1 MIDGI
6 CESWQQG
13 DQNTTF
19 PRITLSVSSDDAMD
33 DCICNM
39 ILNFDIIYNSPEM
52 HDNRHYET
60 VTKILDTYDV
70 IKN

>member
-19 PRITLSVSSDDAMD
+19 PLTTLPVSSDDAMD
-33 DCICNM
+33 DCICDV
-39 ILNFDIIYNSPEM
+39 ILNLDVIYNCPGM
-52 HDNRHYET
+52 DDKYYER
-60 VTKILDTYDV
+60 
-70 IKN
+70 